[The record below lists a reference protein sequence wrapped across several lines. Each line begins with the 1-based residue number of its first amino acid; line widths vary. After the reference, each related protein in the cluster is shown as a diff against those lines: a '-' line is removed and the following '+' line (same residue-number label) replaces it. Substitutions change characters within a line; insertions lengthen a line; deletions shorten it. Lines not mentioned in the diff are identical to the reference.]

1 MKLSPTEIFKG
12 KKIFFIGGTG
22 FVGKVTL
29 SMLLSLRAVESGR
42 RSGFL
47 LAGLAAGD
55 TVLEFIPVPGGTGK
69 QVDCSVDFDPM
80 VCEG

>member
-29 SMLLSLRAVESGR
+29 SMPLHGRNADTLVRTECEARKDGQRFIEMRAGYAAGR
-42 RSGFL
+42 RGVADRS
-47 LAGLAAGD
+47 
-55 TVLEFIPVPGGTGK
+55 VRVP
-69 QVDCSVDFDPM
+69 F
-80 VCEG
+80 

>member
-29 SMLLSLRAVESGR
+29 SV
-42 RSGFL
+42 
-47 LAGLAAGD
+47 
-55 TVLEFIPVPGGTGK
+55 PVANLPDIG
-69 QVDCSVDFDPM
+69 QD
-80 VCEG
+80 